1 MRVCLASTSP
11 ARLMLLQQFGIR
23 PLTVAPDVDEDA
35 VVAAVEASEGRTL
48 APDEHV
54 LLLARR
60 KASDVAARLTD
71 DIPGFDGIVIG
82 GDSMFELDGR
92 VLGKPHTAENAIAR
106 WHEMRGRTGVLHS
119 GHAVVRIEPGVA
131 PREVQAVAEASVTF
145 ASDVT
150 DAEIEAY
157 VASGEPLHVAGAF
170 TVDSLGGA
178 FITSVE
184 GDPSTVVGM
193 SVSTLRTLVRELG
206 VDWTSLWHTSDPSL
220 DRRDVGPADEAPA
233 S

>member
-11 ARLMLLQQFGIR
+11 ARLMLLRQAGIE
-23 PLTVAPDVDEDA
+23 PITHAPQVDEDE
-35 VVAAVEASEGRTL
+35 VIAAVEAHEERTL

-60 KASDVAARLTD
+60 KAADVTAAIRAED
-71 DIPGFDGIVIG
+71 PHFDGIVIG

-92 VLGKPHTAENAIAR
+92 ILGKPHLPEVAVAR

-119 GHAVVRIEPGVA
+119 GHSVFRLEPGA
-131 PREVQAVAEASVTF
+131 DPREAHAVAAASVTF
-145 ASDVT
+145 AADIT
-150 DAEIEAY
+150 DAEISAY
-157 VASGEPLHVAGAF
+157 VDSGEPLQVAGAF

-178 FITSVE
+178 FIERVE

-193 SVSTLRTLVRELG
+193 SLSTLRRLSIELG
-206 VDWTSLWHTSDPSL
+206 VAWTDLWSTVDGG
-220 DRRDVGPADEAPA
+220 DRADRA